1 MDNFNKFDPV
11 FQDNGVVFAVVFGSI
26 YRNEDT
32 EDSDI
37 DIAVY
42 MSGSPKKPNYM
53 DRYIRLLDELDDISD
68 HRVDIS
74 DLKTCRDS
82 FARRISE
89 NCRVI
94 YDPEG
99 EAENILT
106 NKKSDAPSKQEL
118 DAEIEKLRGRINKD
132 SQDDT

>member
-1 MDNFNKFDPV
+1 MNEFNEFAPV
-11 FQDNGVVFAVVFGSI
+11 FEDNGVVFAVVFGSV

-42 MSGSPKKPNYM
+42 MSGLPKEPNYM
-53 DRYIRLLDELDDISD
+53 DRYIRLLNELDNISD
-68 HRVDIS
+68 RPVDVS
-74 DLKTCRDS
+74 DLKTCRES
-82 FARRISE
+82 FARRISK

-99 EAENILT
+99 EAEDILR
-106 NKKSDAPSKQEL
+106 NKKSDAPSRQEL
-118 DAEIEKLRGRINKD
+118 DEEIEKLRDRINED
-132 SQDDT
+132 LQDDT